1 MDYEA
6 LKTSLLEALQSEDVK
21 LAGYVAKPD
30 YEKGDMDATHE
41 AISEGRPVST
51 VPKEPYSIPSRTH
64 PGHSGKNAP
73 MKEKLENADG
83 IDPKDW
89 DDKKHGRKL
98 ASIIVQQVI
107 EELSSGSDLPINE
120 LVSKSVRETIKK
132 NLSPKETKMDDDVQ
146 GTSKPE
152 KGDDD
157 AAGKMVDEKAKKMKG
172 KGKDTKKSA
181 EEPDTMK
188 ARIKMPKTNPYQDHY
203 DKFGEFAPQGARAA
217 EIDNAVATN
226 KPLKED
232 LKEEDAKKA
241 FSDADYEKAD
251 YDYHAAKDRE
261 LEEMSD
267 AEFNAKK
274 PKRQVGGMSD
284 AALDYGKTDAE
295 AARNWDKK
303 HGTKKGI
310 VFKSLSEARAWN
322 NPDPSLYKVRPTTTS
337 ERREFG
343 PRMRFIV
350 DEIPQREAVGA
361 FGNRVVKGAKYNPKK
376 DTLRG
381 DKKLMPKDTVV
392 HDVKNPTKHM
402 DEQLDAAG
410 KNPATVL
417 AHRYK
422 GPKGESMVQ
431 PPHSHGSDGSGFA
444 DSEESQKELRKAYDK
459 NSGGGIPGD
468 SGIYGRAYF
477 DSHWGGKDDDDNDD
491 DDYSDDSPQTP
502 KVKKV
507 AKSIVSDIVQEVLKS
522 KFWEDKVINRED
534 KYLASK
540 EKKEAK
546 PKEEKSSSK
555 VRAAILSGES
565 LKSVMLDIVS
575 GVLST
580 LDDSKKSV
588 SEIVE
593 DVLKGYNPDVGSWPD
608 DKKRKDSLDAQGKA
622 MKEKAPHTILTSKE
636 YANEPGHPKRG
647 TTVTAEGKFV
657 DADKA

>member
-6 LKTSLLEALQSEDVK
+6 LKTSLLEALQSEGIK
-21 LAGYVAKPD
+21 LAGIVTDPD
-30 YEKGDMDATHE
+30 YSKGEMDASNE
-41 AISEGRPVST
+41 AISSGKPVSKLPT
-51 VPKEPYSIPSRTH
+51 KYTDARTY
-64 PGHSGKNAP
+64 PGHKGDKAS

-120 LVSKSVRETIKK
+120 LVAKSVRETIKK
-132 NLSPKETKMDDDVQ
+132 NLSPKETKMDEDVQ

-172 KGKDTKKSA
+172 KDTKKSA
-181 EEPDTMK
+181 DEPDTMK

-241 FSDADYEKAD
+241 FSDDAYDKAD

-310 VFKSLSEARAWN
+310 VFKSLSEARAWS
-322 NPDPSLYKVRPTTTS
+322 NPDPSLYQVRPTTTS

-402 DEQLDAAG
+402 NEQLDSAG

-444 DSEESQKELRKAYDK
+444 DSEESQKELRKSAKPY
-459 NSGGGIPGD
+459 GGDRSLPKD
-468 SGIYGRAYF
+468 HELEDRAYMDSEDKF
-477 DSHWGGKDDDDNDD
+477 DDAGN
-491 DDYSDDSPQTP
+491 YIPP
-502 KVKKV
+502 KKV
-507 AKSIVSDIVQEVLKS
+507 AKSIVSEIVQEVMKS
-522 KFWEDKVINRED
+522 NFWEDKVISRED
-534 KYLASK
+534 KYLAGK

-555 VRAAILSGES
+555 MRAAVLSGES
-565 LKSVMLDIVS
+565 LKSFMLDVVS
-575 GVLST
+575 NVISA

-622 MKEKAPHTILTSKE
+622 MKEKTPHTILTSKE